1 MMAEPP
7 IQSKDPLPASSWS
20 NRILIAALVGI
31 LFLTLY
37 PFRFAFGRHPSGHVL
52 PFLLNGW
59 GKQGGPFDAFLNV
72 LLFVPYGFGLAE
84 RFGEQGKSRTA
95 TLGATLAAGALL
107 SYTIEFLQFY
117 IPLRDSGWE
126 DVLTNSAG
134 SVTGFLLFEVCGAVA
149 LRFLS
154 ETERLRGAWL
164 TLWRSVLILLLYFG
178 LWSVISVLLQKQ
190 IQLSNWQPDTL
201 LVVGHTAS
209 GQVGSG
215 WKGEVYRLELWD
227 QAVPDLIAQRL
238 TSQGPADALAP
249 AALAAYD
256 FSGSPPFQDQRH
268 FLPELSWTPQTPVA
282 TDAGAAVFD
291 GKVWLTSRIPVS
303 AWVNDVRAA
312 QQFALLVRCEPAEIT
327 GTDGR
332 IVSVSQT
339 SGPPNL
345 ELRQE
350 DTNLIFWFRTPLSV
364 KRSRLAWDIPDIFAA
379 KQPRDLLFSYDGSDL
394 SLFVD
399 GKKERRSYGLG
410 PGAALAQLFRRVKP
424 GELEGYRY
432 IFYALVFF
440 PAGCLLGLAC
450 RNLAAR
456 PLAQSLLM
464 VLGTLLPAVLFE
476 IILVHVSGHPISSG
490 NVALSVLVALGG
502 SLWVNADG
510 GALNRLLGSRYPG
523 PAL

>member
-7 IQSKDPLPASSWS
+7 MQSKDQLRASSWS
-20 NRILIAALVGI
+20 HRILIAAVVGI

-37 PFRFAFGRHPSGHVL
+37 PFRFGFTRHPSGHVF

-59 GKQGGPFDAFLNV
+59 GKDGGPFDVFLNV

-84 RFGEQGKSRTA
+84 RFCEQGKSRAA

-134 SVTGFLLFEVCGAVA
+134 SVAGFLLFELCGTVA
-149 LRFLS
+149 LRLLS
-154 ETERLRGAWL
+154 ETERVRGAWL

-178 LWSVISVLLQKQ
+178 LWLAISVPLQKE
-190 IQLSNWQPDTL
+190 IQLSNWQPDSL
-201 LVVGHTAS
+201 LVVGHTGS

-227 QAVPDLIAQRL
+227 HALPDQIARTL
-238 TSQGPADALAP
+238 TSQEPADAVGP
-249 AALAAYD
+249 ASLAAYD

-268 FLPELSWTPQTPVA
+268 FLPELSWTPQTPVL
-282 TDAGAAVFD
+282 TDAGAAVLD
-291 GKVWLTSRIPVS
+291 GKAWLTSRVPVS
-303 AWVNDVRAA
+303 AWVNDVQAA
-312 QQFALLVRCEPAEIT
+312 QQFALLVRCEPADVT
-327 GTDGR
+327 GIDGR
-332 IVSVSQT
+332 IVSISQT
-339 SGPPNL
+339 SGPLDL

-350 DTNLIFWFRTPLSV
+350 DTNLVFWFRTPLSV
-364 KRSRLAWDIPDIFAA
+364 KRSRLAWDIPNIFAP
-379 KQPRDLLFSYDGSDL
+379 KQPRDILLSFDGSDL
-394 SLFVD
+394 SLYVD
-399 GKKERRSYGLG
+399 GKKERRSYRLG
-410 PGAALAQLFRRVKP
+410 PGAGLAQLFRRVKP
-424 GELEGYRY
+424 AELEGYRY

-440 PAGCLLGLAC
+440 PAGCLLGLAS

-456 PLAQSLLM
+456 PIAQSLLM
-464 VLGTLLPAVLFE
+464 VLGILLPSVLFE
-476 IILVHVSGHPISSG
+476 INLVHVSGHGISSG
-490 NVALSVLVALGG
+490 NVALSVLLALGG

-510 GALNRLLGSRYPG
+510 GALDRLLGSRFPG